1 MRALA
6 LLLNIVTIAAAL
18 AVTVW
23 LVPGVNYT
31 GPNKLLVDESFDPAI
46 ALGIIAAAFMVVN
59 STVGPIVRTVG
70 APINCLTLGL
80 FSFVVNIAILW
91 LASVITNAIN
101 TWYHFHHRRCLVRRL
116 WRRHLRFRAQ
126 HRCDDHQ
133 PGTRPRL
140 EWRSHRRQLDLVL
153 AAAFSGQNYVD
164 VAVEKSITP
173 AIYSYF
179 RSAGIVP
186 GLSR

>member
-6 LLLNIVTIAAAL
+6 LLLNIITIAAAL

-46 ALGIIAAAFMVVN
+46 ALGIVAIAFMLVN

-80 FSFVVNIAILW
+80 FSFLVNIAILW
-91 LASVITNAIN
+91 LAAVITNAVNIWGI
-101 TWYHFHHRRCLVRRL
+101 TFTIDGFW
-116 WRRHLRFRAQ
+116 
-126 HRCDDHQ
+126 
-133 PGTRPRL
+133 
-140 EWRSHRRQLDLVL
+140 S
-153 AAAFSGQNYVD
+153 AAFGAAIFAFARSI
-164 VAVEKSITP
+164 VAMITSP
-173 AIYSYF
+173 VRA
-179 RSAGIVP
+179 RG
-186 GLSR
+186 

>member
-6 LLLNIVTIAAAL
+6 LLLNIITIAAAL

-46 ALGIIAAAFMVVN
+46 TLGIVAIAFMLVN

-80 FSFVVNIAILW
+80 FSFLVNIAILW
-91 LASVITNAIN
+91 LAAAITNAVNIWGI
-101 TWYHFHHRRCLVRRL
+101 TFTIDGFW
-116 WRRHLRFRAQ
+116 
-126 HRCDDHQ
+126 
-133 PGTRPRL
+133 
-140 EWRSHRRQLDLVL
+140 S
-153 AAAFSGQNYVD
+153 AAFG
-164 VAVEKSITP
+164 
-173 AIYSYF
+173 
-179 RSAGIVP
+179 AGIFAFARSIVAMITSP
-186 GLSR
+186 VRARG